1 MHVDQSPSVKPPG
14 RGRLGAAISRMR
26 WTADDAGF
34 TLVEVLVSAL
44 ILVLLSMA
52 VLGALDATTRS
63 SFSDRLHA
71 NAEALAQQNENRLRG
86 LNVDELSNLN
96 KTFQG
101 PKLDGVQFTLQET
114 AQYVSDSSGAVS
126 CTNPSADYLEATTT
140 VTWPNMAGRK
150 PVSVTS
156 VLTPTVGS
164 VDSTNGALAVSV
176 LNAAGTGYGGVNVS
190 IAGATN
196 ATATTTASGC
206 ALFGDLPSGAYT
218 VTVAPPTGTYVDSL
232 TGATIS
238 AATPD
243 SRTVSVAAG
252 SVPTS
257 VPFSLDQAGSIN
269 FSFTDV
275 WPSGTGSNPAP
286 PVGTTPTAPAVI
298 AFNTNMNAPSYRMCT
313 VQDGSACPVVG
324 SQDQAFPA
332 SDWGNGIT
340 ATPLFPFK
348 SQYSVYAG
356 VCPSD
361 DPFVVSGVQDATA
374 TVPAGGPTSVS
385 LALPAMVV
393 RLYSGTTVTSTQ
405 EIAMPA
411 GAKLQISDDS
421 CSVDYISGLAAPAAG
436 QATLQLNTS
445 YVPQST
451 VSDTGLLKYP
461 GMPYGHYT
469 VCYTDASNKI
479 YSRSVTNGSSGVIV
493 NLKAGSTVT
502 GTC

>member
-1 MHVDQSPSVKPPG
+1 
-14 RGRLGAAISRMR
+14 MR
-26 WTADDAGF
+26 WTAAEDAGF

-63 SFSDRLHA
+63 SYSDRIHA
-71 NAEALAQQNENRLRG
+71 DAEALAQQNENRLRG
-86 LNVDELSNLN
+86 LNIDELSNLN
-96 KTFQG
+96 STFNYPG
-101 PKLDGVQFTLQET
+101 GKIDGVQFTLSET
-114 AQYVSDSSGAVS
+114 AQYVSDTSGTVS

-140 VTWPNMAGRK
+140 VTWPRMGGRA

-196 ATATTTASGC
+196 ATATTTSAGC

-238 AATPD
+238 SATPD
-243 SRTVSVAAG
+243 TRTVSVAAS

-257 VPFSLDQAGSIN
+257 APFSLDQAGSIN
-269 FSFTDV
+269 ATFSTT
-275 WPSGTGSNPAP
+275 WPGSGTAAPA
-286 PVGTTPTAPAVI
+286 GTGTGPIVAPATPTAPAVI

-313 VQDGSACPVVG
+313 LADAGGCPVVG
-324 SQDQAFPA
+324 SQDQAFG
-332 SDWGNGIT
+332 STDWGTGPIS

-348 SQYSVYAG
+348 SSYSVYAG

-361 DPFVVSGVQDATA
+361 DPNVIAGVTDPTA
-374 TVPAGGPTSVS
+374 TVPPGGPASVA
-385 LALPAMVV
+385 LTLPAMVV
-393 RLYSGTTVTSTQ
+393 RLYSGSTVSNANEIKLPAST
-405 EIAMPA
+405 
-411 GAKLQISDDS
+411 KLTISDDG
-421 CSVDYISGLAAPAAG
+421 CNVDYISGLAAPAAG
-436 QATLQLNTS
+436 QANLPINAS
-445 YVPQST
+445 YTPGST
-451 VSDTGLLKYP
+451 VSNTGLLQYP

-479 YSRSVTNGSSGVIV
+479 YSKSVTNSGSGVIV
-493 NLKAGSTVT
+493 NLLAGSTVA